1 LIVAKVAPKAFI
13 PRDSRFLSRKE
24 KSKLLND

>member
-1 LIVAKVAPKAFI
+1 VLIAKFAPKAYI
-13 PRDSRFLSRKE
+13 PKGSRFLSRKE